1 VKLLIS
7 TDNALLYHSNGNT
20 GVLHSG
26 AGVYYGITWSE
37 STLYVVARG
46 NEPARMLAFDAKMY
60 PKDPPPFVH
69 MGTPGDGPHQA
80 IYSDGVLAVANTQYN
95 RLEMWDESTRRVWS
109 VYPGDRFDEHDID
122 HLNSVWRCPVS
133 GKWFVAEHRKAL
145 MPKLIRMFNL
155 IDGRR
160 VDAHII
166 ELDAPEL
173 NAGPVRRGIHN
184 VYAENGSIY
193 TLGPSEI
200 IKHSPLEETTEVIH
214 IEGVEPG
221 VHYLRGLARV
231 GKTWVVGISKAC
243 ERQDRAWSSSTIWAL
258 GPEFNVIETIELDE
272 RFGQVMDIRPVSR
285 YDKAHNGIRCPLELT
300 YA

>member
-46 NEPARMLAFDAKMY
+46 NEPSRMLAFDAKMY

-69 MGTPGDGPHQA
+69 MGAPGDGPHQA

-95 RLEMWDESTRRVWS
+95 RLEMWEEKTGLVWS
-109 VYPGDRFDEHDID
+109 IWPGDRFDERDID
-122 HLNSVWRCPVS
+122 HLNSVWCSPKS
-133 GKWFVAEHRKAL
+133 GKWFVAEHRKDL
-145 MPKLIRMFNL
+145 IPKLIRTFLL
-155 IDGRR
+155 IDNKRADTHA
-160 VDAHII
+160 V
-166 ELDAPEL
+166 ELDVPEL

-184 VYAENGSIY
+184 VYAENGHIY
-193 TLGPSEI
+193 TLGPSEVI
-200 IKHSPLEETTEVIH
+200 RYDPVNDETDVIRF
-214 IEGVEPG
+214 GAQPG
-221 VHYLRGLARV
+221 VHYLRGFARTN
-231 GKTWVVGISKAC
+231 GLFIIGSSKAC

-258 GPEFNVIETIELDE
+258 DPDFNALYTIELDE
-272 RFGQVMDIRPVSR
+272 KFGQIMDIRVVGQF
-285 YDKAHNGIRCPLELT
+285 DHAHNGIACPLELT